1 MGGGTLYVSGKLP
14 TYPSL
19 KPTFCP
25 KCEESVNVGLGEGR
39 WAVSQKLTMIPN
51 DLSTELI

>member
-1 MGGGTLYVSGKLP
+1 MHEIKTKVIRANVFPLKSTRGSIYVSGKLP

-25 KCEESVNVGLGEGR
+25 ESVNVSLGER
-39 WAVSQKLTMIPN
+39 
-51 DLSTELI
+51 